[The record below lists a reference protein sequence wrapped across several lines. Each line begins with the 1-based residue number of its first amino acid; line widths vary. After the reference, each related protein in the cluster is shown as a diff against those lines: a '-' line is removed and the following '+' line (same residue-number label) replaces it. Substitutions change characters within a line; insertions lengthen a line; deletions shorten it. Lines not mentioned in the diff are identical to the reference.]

1 MGQVQSPDLVCEESE
16 VGLRQAVK
24 SFAFKVILKN
34 VFRQVFNLID
44 FLKKLYYNN
53 KGKWNMK
60 QVFTSEDL
68 LKMASENS
76 FVDIELEDTEDEEK
90 ENKDEET
97 KTEIS
102 KTE

>member
-1 MGQVQSPDLVCEESE
+1 
-16 VGLRQAVK
+16 
-24 SFAFKVILKN
+24 
-34 VFRQVFNLID
+34 
-44 FLKKLYYNN
+44 
-53 KGKWNMK
+53 MK

-76 FVDIELEDTEDEEK
+76 FIEIELEEIPEVEK

>member
-1 MGQVQSPDLVCEESE
+1 
-16 VGLRQAVK
+16 
-24 SFAFKVILKN
+24 
-34 VFRQVFNLID
+34 
-44 FLKKLYYNN
+44 
-53 KGKWNMK
+53 MK
-60 QVFTSEDL
+60 QIFTSEDL

-76 FVDIELEDTEDEEK
+76 FVDIELEDPGDEEK

>member
-1 MGQVQSPDLVCEESE
+1 
-16 VGLRQAVK
+16 
-24 SFAFKVILKN
+24 
-34 VFRQVFNLID
+34 
-44 FLKKLYYNN
+44 
-53 KGKWNMK
+53 MK
-60 QVFTSEDL
+60 QIFTSEDL

-76 FVDIELEDTEDEEK
+76 FVDIELEDSKDEEK

>member
-1 MGQVQSPDLVCEESE
+1 
-16 VGLRQAVK
+16 
-24 SFAFKVILKN
+24 
-34 VFRQVFNLID
+34 
-44 FLKKLYYNN
+44 
-53 KGKWNMK
+53 MK
-60 QVFTSEDL
+60 QIFTSEDL

-76 FVDIELEDTEDEEK
+76 FIEIELEKKPEVEK

>member
-1 MGQVQSPDLVCEESE
+1 
-16 VGLRQAVK
+16 
-24 SFAFKVILKN
+24 
-34 VFRQVFNLID
+34 
-44 FLKKLYYNN
+44 
-53 KGKWNMK
+53 MK

-68 LKMASENS
+68 LKMDSENS
-76 FVDIELEDTEDEEK
+76 FVDIELEDPEEK

>member
-1 MGQVQSPDLVCEESE
+1 
-16 VGLRQAVK
+16 
-24 SFAFKVILKN
+24 
-34 VFRQVFNLID
+34 
-44 FLKKLYYNN
+44 
-53 KGKWNMK
+53 MK
-60 QVFTSEDL
+60 QIFTSEDL

-76 FVDIELEDTEDEEK
+76 FIDIELEDPEDEDEEK

>member
-1 MGQVQSPDLVCEESE
+1 
-16 VGLRQAVK
+16 
-24 SFAFKVILKN
+24 
-34 VFRQVFNLID
+34 
-44 FLKKLYYNN
+44 
-53 KGKWNMK
+53 MK
-60 QVFTSEDL
+60 QIFTSEDL

-76 FVDIELEDTEDEEK
+76 FIDIELEDPEDPEDEEK

>member
-1 MGQVQSPDLVCEESE
+1 M
-16 VGLRQAVK
+16 
-24 SFAFKVILKN
+24 
-34 VFRQVFNLID
+34 FRQVFNLID

-53 KGKWNMK
+53 KGKWNKK

-76 FVDIELEDTEDEEK
+76 FVDIELEDPEDEDEEK

>member
-1 MGQVQSPDLVCEESE
+1 MGQVQSLDLVCEESE

-34 VFRQVFNLID
+34 IFRQVFNLID
-44 FLKKLYYNN
+44 FFKKLYYNN

-76 FVDIELEDTEDEEK
+76 FVDIELEDPEEK

>member
-1 MGQVQSPDLVCEESE
+1 
-16 VGLRQAVK
+16 
-24 SFAFKVILKN
+24 
-34 VFRQVFNLID
+34 
-44 FLKKLYYNN
+44 
-53 KGKWNMK
+53 MK
-60 QVFTSEDL
+60 QIFTSEDL

-76 FVDIELEDTEDEEK
+76 FIDIELEDPEDKEK

>member
-1 MGQVQSPDLVCEESE
+1 
-16 VGLRQAVK
+16 
-24 SFAFKVILKN
+24 
-34 VFRQVFNLID
+34 
-44 FLKKLYYNN
+44 
-53 KGKWNMK
+53 MK

-76 FVDIELEDTEDEEK
+76 FVDIELEDPEEK

>member
-1 MGQVQSPDLVCEESE
+1 
-16 VGLRQAVK
+16 
-24 SFAFKVILKN
+24 
-34 VFRQVFNLID
+34 
-44 FLKKLYYNN
+44 
-53 KGKWNMK
+53 MK
-60 QVFTSEDL
+60 QIFTSENL

-76 FVDIELEDTEDEEK
+76 FIDIELEDPEDEEK

>member
-1 MGQVQSPDLVCEESE
+1 
-16 VGLRQAVK
+16 
-24 SFAFKVILKN
+24 
-34 VFRQVFNLID
+34 
-44 FLKKLYYNN
+44 
-53 KGKWNMK
+53 MK
-60 QVFTSEDL
+60 QIFTSEDL

-76 FVDIELEDTEDEEK
+76 FVDIELEDPEEDEEK

>member
-1 MGQVQSPDLVCEESE
+1 
-16 VGLRQAVK
+16 
-24 SFAFKVILKN
+24 
-34 VFRQVFNLID
+34 
-44 FLKKLYYNN
+44 
-53 KGKWNMK
+53 MK

-76 FVDIELEDTEDEEK
+76 FVDIELEDPADEEK
-90 ENKDEET
+90 ENKNEET

>member
-1 MGQVQSPDLVCEESE
+1 
-16 VGLRQAVK
+16 
-24 SFAFKVILKN
+24 
-34 VFRQVFNLID
+34 
-44 FLKKLYYNN
+44 
-53 KGKWNMK
+53 MK

-76 FVDIELEDTEDEEK
+76 FIDIELEDEEK